1 MSDQKTIFT
10 EDLIEKLSTKFDT
23 EDLQFIREAATK
35 VLAEYEVSKKSTAVI
50 IRDDK
55 NERIIKRYAACLSVD
70 GKSKKTISLY
80 VRRLQVFSD
89 FIGKPFDEVGTYD
102 VRFYL
107 ATLKEKGVSNRTL
120 ENYRSYLSSFYQW
133 MTREDFIPKNP
144 CEKIQP
150 IKYKDEV
157 KHPFN
162 ETELDA
168 LRGACKNERERAM
181 VEVLISSGIR
191 VEELSNINIFD
202 VDLNRLSVHVREG
215 KGSKER
221 VTYITEVCAM
231 HLRKYLAS
239 RRDTSQALFVSL
251 RKKEQITPSGIR
263 MILHNLGKKA
273 GVDNVHPHRFRRT
286 FATNLAKRGMDIQT
300 IAKLMG
306 HSNIQTTMVYVSM
319 NESKIVEEYR
329 KHTA

>member
-1 MSDQKTIFT
+1 
-10 EDLIEKLSTKFDT
+10 
-23 EDLQFIREAATK
+23 
-35 VLAEYEVSKKSTAVI
+35 
-50 IRDDK
+50 
-55 NERIIKRYAACLSVD
+55 
-70 GKSKKTISLY
+70 
-80 VRRLQVFSD
+80 
-89 FIGKPFDEVGTYD
+89 
-102 VRFYL
+102 
-107 ATLKEKGVSNRTL
+107 
-120 ENYRSYLSSFYQW
+120 
-133 MTREDFIPKNP
+133 
-144 CEKIQP
+144 
-150 IKYKDEV
+150 
-157 KHPFN
+157 
-162 ETELDA
+162 
-168 LRGACKNERERAM
+168 M

-239 RRDTSQALFVSL
+239 RKDTSQALFVSL

-263 MILHNLGKKA
+263 MILHDLGRKA

-319 NESKIVEEYR
+319 NESKIIEEYR

>member
-10 EDLIEKLSTKFDT
+10 EDLIEKLSTRFSTD
-23 EDLQFIREAATK
+23 DLQYIREAVTK
-35 VLAEYEVSKKSTAVI
+35 VLGEYEVSERCTAVA

-55 NERIIKRYAACLSVD
+55 NERLIKRYAACMSVD
-70 GKSKKTISLY
+70 GKSQRTISLY
-80 VRRLQVFSD
+80 VRRLQVFSE

-107 ATLKEKGVSNRTL
+107 ASMKENGVSNRTL
-120 ENYRSYLSSFYQW
+120 ENYRSYIASFYQW

-144 CEKIQP
+144 CDKIQP

-157 KHPFN
+157 KHPFS
-162 ETELDA
+162 ETEIDA
-168 LRGACKNERERAM
+168 LRGACKDERERAM
-181 VEVLISSGIR
+181 VEVLISSGVR
-191 VEELSNINIFD
+191 VEELVNINIFD
-202 VDLNRLSVHVREG
+202 ADLNRLSLHVREG

-221 VTYITEVCAM
+221 VTYITEVCAL
-231 HLRKYLAS
+231 HLKMYLAT
-239 RRDTSQALFVSL
+239 RADTDTALFASVK
-251 RKKEQITPSGIR
+251 RKERITTSGIR
-263 MILHNLGKKA
+263 KILKTIGERA
-273 GVDNVHPHRFRRT
+273 GVTDVHPHRFRRT
-286 FATNLAKRGMDIQT
+286 FATNLSKRGMDIQT

-319 NESKIVEEYR
+319 DESRIVEEYR